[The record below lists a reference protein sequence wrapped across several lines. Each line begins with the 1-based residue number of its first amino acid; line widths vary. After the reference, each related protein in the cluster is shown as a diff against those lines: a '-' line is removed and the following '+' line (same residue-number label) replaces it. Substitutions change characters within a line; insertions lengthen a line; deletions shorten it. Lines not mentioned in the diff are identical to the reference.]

1 MRKGKA
7 AANMSATLVALLQMD
22 IAQLR
27 RHYAGCYGTDAP
39 ISFSRQLLTYAV
51 AYQLQAQAMGGLSAV
66 TRKQLLSIASTK
78 ADTHIRRA
86 PTMIAGTRLV
96 REWRGV
102 VHEVQIL
109 EDGVLWNGQKHR
121 SLSVVARAITGTHCS
136 GPRFFGLRRAS

>member
-7 AANMSATLVALLQMD
+7 AANMSATLVALPQMD

-27 RHYAGCYGTDAP
+27 QHYARCYGTDAP

-66 TRKQLLSIASTK
+66 LRKKLLSIASTK
-78 ADTHIRRA
+78 ADTHIKRI

-121 SLSVVARAITGTHCS
+121 SLSVVACAITGTHCS